1 MTYSVTDGP
10 RMPWRK
16 GRKLRIAVNGKELES
31 VTQFCYLRSMVTED
45 CRCECEVRRRIALAM
60 EAFNKKKDLMCGS
73 ISLQLKKRIV
83 KAFVWSTVLY
93 GSETW
98 TLQKSDIKRIE
109 GFQMWIWRR
118 MLKVPYLGRNTKK
131 NDEVLRTAETK
142 RELMDTL
149 RTRQKKWLGH
159 ALRHGTLVKT
169 VLEGRLL
176 RKKGR
181 GRPKEMLLSWLLE
194 TSDEVMD
201 YSQLKEL
208 AQERTRWC
216 RWRT

>member
-1 MTYSVTDGP
+1 M
-10 RMPWRK
+10 
-16 GRKLRIAVNGKELES
+16 
-31 VTQFCYLRSMVTED
+31 
-45 CRCECEVRRRIALAM
+45 
-60 EAFNKKKDLMCGS
+60 
-73 ISLQLKKRIV
+73 
-83 KAFVWSTVLY
+83 Y

-109 GFQMWIWRR
+109 ACEMWIWRR
-118 MLKVPYLGRNTKK
+118 MLKVSWTEHKK
-131 NDEVLRTAETK
+131 NDEVLRTAETR

-149 RTRQKKWLGH
+149 RTRQKRWLGYV
-159 ALRHGTLVKT
+159 LRHGTLVKT

-176 RKKGR
+176 GKKGR
-181 GRPKEMLLSWLLE
+181 GRPKEILLSWLLE

-208 AQERTRWC
+208 AQERTRRC